1 MVEGLGRVIT
11 GGQGVAANYMNLA
24 VLAATFVLAL
34 IIASK
39 LFRWESNEP
48 LPAQKKALAAVI
60 ILIFVA
66 AALLR
71 R

>member
-1 MVEGLGRVIT
+1 
-11 GGQGVAANYMNLA
+11 MNLA